1 MFSLN
6 CRGKLFFTERPL
18 LMGILNLT
26 EDSFYAASR
35 MQNIEAIKNKAAQ
48 MMKEGADILDLGA
61 QSTRPASTRIIA
73 KEELEKLLP
82 AIEVLKRNFPE
93 MVISI
98 DTYHS
103 EVARKCVEAG
113 ASIINDIS
121 GGEMDK
127 NMIATVAKLKVP
139 YVCMHMKG
147 VPETMQDQTH
157 YEDILKEILDFFIAK
172 INECK
177 VAGIDDV
184 IIDPGFGFGKN
195 ISQNFYLLKHLQ
207 VFQMLEKPILA
218 GLSRKSTIY
227 KTLKIPVEDSLNGTT
242 VLNTIALLNGAS
254 ILRVHDVKE
263 AGEAVKLFC
272 AYKASPLLSQTEKD
286 TVY

>member
-6 CRGKLFFTERPL
+6 CKGKLLFIEKPL

-26 EDSFYAASR
+26 EDSFYEGSR
-35 MQNIEAIKNKAAQ
+35 YQSLESIKNKTSQ
-48 MMKEGADILDLGA
+48 MTAEGAEIIDLGA
-61 QSTRPASTRIIA
+61 QSTRPGSVRLSA
-73 KEELEKLLP
+73 EDELKKLIP
-82 AIEVLKRNFPE
+82 AIELLTKSFPGII
-93 MVISI
+93 ISV

-103 EVARKCVEAG
+103 KVAKESVEAG

-121 GGEMDK
+121 GGEMDQQ
-127 NMIATVAKLKVP
+127 MIETVGKLKVP

-147 VPETMQDQTH
+147 VPETMQKQTN
-157 YEDILKEILDFFIAK
+157 YENVTREILDFFIAK
-172 INECK
+172 TEECRR
-177 VAGIDDV
+177 AGINDV

-195 ISQNFYLLKHLQ
+195 ISQNFKLLKELQ
-207 VFQMLEKPILA
+207 AFKILEKPIMV
-218 GLSRKSTIY
+218 GVSRKSTIY

-263 AGEAVKLFC
+263 ARESIILIEAYGN
-272 AYKASPLLSQTEKD
+272 A
-286 TVY
+286 

>member
-6 CRGKLFFTERPL
+6 CKGKLILIERPL
-18 LMGILNLT
+18 VMGILNLT
-26 EDSFYAASR
+26 EDSFYAGSR
-35 MQNIEAIKNKAAQ
+35 IRSLEGIKNKAAQ
-48 MMKEGADILDLGA
+48 MTDEGADILDLGA
-61 QSTRPASTRIIA
+61 QSTRPASTRISA
-73 KEELEKLLP
+73 DEELKKLLP
-82 AIEVLKRNFPE
+82 AIEMLIKNFPE
-93 MVISI
+93 IILSI

-103 EVARKCVEAG
+103 EVAKKCAESG
-113 ASIINDIS
+113 AAIINDIS

-127 NMIATVAKLKVP
+127 NMIPTVAKLNVP
-139 YVCMHMKG
+139 YICMHMKG
-147 VPETMQDQTH
+147 VPETMQHETH
-157 YEDILKEILDFFIAK
+157 YEDILKEIVDFFIAK

-177 VAGIDDV
+177 GLGINDV

-195 ISQNFYLLKHLQ
+195 ISQNLYLLKHLQ
-207 VFQMLEKPILA
+207 IFKMLEKPILA

-263 AGEAVKLFC
+263 AKETIKLFE
-272 AYKASPLLSQTEKD
+272 AYGHA
-286 TVY
+286 